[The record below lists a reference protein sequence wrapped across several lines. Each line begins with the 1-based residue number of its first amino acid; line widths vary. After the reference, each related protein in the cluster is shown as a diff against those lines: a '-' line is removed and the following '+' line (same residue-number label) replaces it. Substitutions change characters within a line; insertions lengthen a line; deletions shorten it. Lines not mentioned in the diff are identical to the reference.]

1 MGFHDDMFGL
11 SAIADADSNNTH
23 FHIVRRDTVDVLDQA
38 EALPFWSQDY
48 TQLSKGTFSGS
59 VNSVSCNGIQIF
71 TETMNRAVDQIASA
85 PQDSYVIGLPTV
97 VDGQS
102 TWGLLPVT
110 KYSLIT
116 LDKNA
121 ELYFRTSTTSQIT
134 VAVIPAKRLEAYAEA
149 SDCLNFIKIMQTIKP
164 VELLQPDVARL
175 LLTILLD
182 GLQIDAD
189 DSSPLDLHD
198 RWQQYEQ
205 DLMSACLHA
214 LLHANENRHPH
225 FDHRIPRYIVNRVR
239 DTTLANSEFPLTID
253 ELCQSLRVS
262 RRTLNHAFIRV
273 LGITP
278 VTYIRNV
285 RLHRIRYEL
294 VNMPNGVSNIA
305 FVATRWGF
313 WHMSLFSRYYRE
325 LFGECPIDTLQRAK
339 KNVTTKH

>member
-1 MGFHDDMFGL
+1 MGFHEDIFGVSSTTAL
-11 SAIADADSNNTH
+11 G
-23 FHIVRRDTVDVLDQA
+23 FHIVQRDTVDVLDQA

-59 VNSVSCNGIQIF
+59 VDSIACNGIQIF
-71 TETMNRAVDQIASA
+71 IETMNRAVDQIASA
-85 PQDSYVIGLPTV
+85 PQDCYVIGLPTL

-102 TWGLLPVT
+102 SWGLLPVT

-121 ELYFRTSTTSQIT
+121 ELYFRTSTLSQIT

-149 SDCLNFIKIMQTIKP
+149 NGCLNFSKIMQSIKP
-164 VELLQPDVARL
+164 VELMQPDVARL
-175 LLTILLD
+175 LLTILLE
-182 GLQIDAD
+182 GLQIDSD
-189 DSSPLDLHD
+189 DSSPINLND
-198 RWQQYEQ
+198 RWQQYEE

-214 LLHANENRHPH
+214 LLHANENKHPH

-239 DTTLANSEFPLTID
+239 DITLANSEFQFSID
-253 ELCQSLRVS
+253 ELCHSLKIS

-339 KNVTTKH
+339 KNTITKH